1 MSRTAIL
8 YERPLVT
15 ASMSALL
22 ELTMSLRSY
31 REALVLI
38 GGWVPFILLRDHRLA
53 GNDFEHIGSIDIDL
67 VVDPDR
73 ISTHEYATIVE
84 IITDRGWSHSEG
96 SLFSFSKQVPA
107 SVGAPRHEV
116 RVDFLTPEPG
126 EPAGRHRHRKV
137 QPDLMAR
144 RARGASLALSHNC
157 MITVDGQLP
166 DGGHASTSVLMAD
179 VVGCV
184 GMKGLALGSRY
195 SEKDA
200 YDLYAVVEYFGQ
212 GPQEVA
218 AMVRPFLEEPL
229 MAESIGHI
237 RGMFGDERAAGP
249 SWVAN
254 FLTEA
259 RDESHR
265 RLAVRAFMVVSRF
278 LEGLEEH

>member
-1 MSRTAIL
+1 MSRTALL
-8 YERPLVT
+8 YKEPIVA
-15 ASMSALL
+15 ASLSALL
-22 ELTMSLRSY
+22 ELAISLRSY

-38 GGWVPFILLRDHRLA
+38 GGWVPFFLLRDHRAA

-73 ISTHEYATIVE
+73 ITTLEYATIVE
-84 IITDRGWSHSEG
+84 TITGRGWTPSEG
-96 SLFSFSKQVPA
+96 NLFSFAKQVPA
-107 SVGAPRHEV
+107 SVGGPMQEV

-126 EPAGRHRHRKV
+126 EPVGRHRHRRV

-144 RARGASLALSHNC
+144 RARGATFALSHNC
-157 MITVDGQLP
+157 MVTIDGQLP
-166 DGGHASTSVLMAD
+166 DGGHASTSILMAD

-200 YDLYAVVEYFGQ
+200 YDLYAVVENFGQ
-212 GPQEVA
+212 GPKEVA
-218 AMVRPFLEEPL
+218 AKVGPFLEEPL

-237 RGMFGDERAAGP
+237 QGMFVNERAAGP

-278 LEGLEEH
+278 LEGLEER

>member
-1 MSRTAIL
+1 
-8 YERPLVT
+8 
-15 ASMSALL
+15 
-22 ELTMSLRSY
+22 
-31 REALVLI
+31 VLI
-38 GGWVPFILLRDHRLA
+38 GGWVPFFLLRDHRAA

-73 ISTHEYATIVE
+73 ISTLEYATIVE
-84 IITDRGWSHSEG
+84 IIRDRGWTPSEG
-96 SLFSFSKQVPA
+96 SLFSFARLVPA
-107 SVGAPRHEV
+107 PAGGPMLEV

-126 EPAGRHRHRKV
+126 EPAGRHRHRMV
-137 QPDLMAR
+137 QPDLTAR

-157 MITVDGQLP
+157 MVTVDGQLP
-166 DGGHASTSVLMAD
+166 DGGHASTSIPMAD

-200 YDLYAVVEYFGQ
+200 YDLYAVVENFGR

-218 AMVRPFLEEPL
+218 ARVRPFLGEPL

-237 RGMFGDERAAGP
+237 RAMFGDERAAGP
-249 SWVAN
+249 SWVAK

-278 LEGLEEH
+278 LEGLEGR